1 LTRRGRLVIVPFVSQ
16 TVTAATTVLDELRTN
31 LPKGY
36 LARPF
41 EDGDREAIVEAGNA
55 EAHPMEAES
64 AEEWRRWEGMMDDPH
79 RIRITLIGPDEKIAG
94 TGAIQ
99 VGMMQRP
106 DGSQQIG
113 VTVFKQHRGRG
124 VGSAVL
130 ASLEAEARRR
140 GVPRLLSGASASKP
154 FALEFARKRG
164 YREIGRRIMSYRE
177 LASYDPDEW
186 RESLERVAKAGI
198 RMRSFSDVL
207 AERDDAGKDRFWH
220 ELYVAEAPMWD
231 DIPFAAPT
239 PHWPYERFYTMTV
252 KSGQLLPDL
261 SLVAYAGDVI
271 AGFTTTG
278 DHQGK
283 DGWTWMTGVARD
295 HRGKGIAMALKVE
308 ALARAK
314 AKGRRA
320 MGTVNDEPN
329 KAMRGVNIK
338 LGYQPVPEHVE
349 LEKKL

>member
-1 LTRRGRLVIVPFVSQ
+1 LTRRGALVIVPFVSQ
-16 TVTAATTVLDELRTN
+16 TVTAVGTVLDDLRSQ

-36 LARPF
+36 RARPF

-64 AEEWRRWEGMMDDPH
+64 ADEWRRWEGMMDDPH
-79 RIRITLIGPDEKIAG
+79 RIRITLIGPDGKIVG

-113 VTVFKQHRGRG
+113 VTVFKEHRGRG

-130 ASLEAEARRR
+130 AGLEAEARRR

-154 FALEFARKRG
+154 FALAFARKRG

-177 LASYDPDEW
+177 LASYDPGEW
-186 RESLERVAKAGI
+186 RGSLDRVAKGGI
-198 RMRSFSDVL
+198 RIRSFSDVL

-220 ELYVAEAPMWD
+220 ELYEAEGPMWD
-231 DIPFAAPT
+231 DIPFASPT
-239 PHWPYERFYTMTV
+239 PHWPYERFYTMAV
-252 KSGQLLPDL
+252 KSGQMLPDL

-314 AKGRRA
+314 ANGRRA